1 MQGRQPSI
9 NLILRLAGWTCAI
22 LLTFGVPA
30 MAADGDAIVAQGQ
43 INPQALLRAGGAIGY
58 VIIALS
64 VAMMA
69 LIIEHLLSIR
79 RGSLMPRGLA
89 ETLHQQIN
97 GGQLQQAEQLCKQ
110 SPTFLSYVVGAGL
123 QELNFGY
130 AAVEKAMEDAAVE
143 QAARLTRKIEYL
155 SVIGNLAPMLGLMG
169 TVWGMIQAFAE
180 FTEKANPMPADFAP
194 AISAALVTTLFGL
207 IVAVP
212 ALAAYSWFRNRIDEF
227 VAETTLLAEYLVTPL
242 RRSLIEKKRPGGEMR
257 PGTPGR
263 PPGS

>member
-1 MQGRQPSI
+1 MQGRIVSI
-9 NLILRLAGWTCAI
+9 FGSLRMIAMILALVTI
-22 LLTFGVPA
+22 PA
-30 MAADGDAIVAQGQ
+30 LPALAADSQGIVEGGRV
-43 INPQALLRAGGAIGY
+43 NPQALLRAGGVIGY

-64 VAMMA
+64 IATTA

-89 ETLHQQIN
+89 ETLHQHLQN
-97 GGQLQQAEQLCKQ
+97 GQLQQAEQLCKER
-110 SPTFLSYVVGAGL
+110 PTFLSYVVGAGL

-180 FTEKANPMPADFAP
+180 FTVKANPMPADFAP

-242 RRSLIEKKRPGGEMR
+242 RRALIERKRAGGEMKPGAVTR
-257 PGTPGR
+257 PQ
-263 PPGS
+263 GS